1 MGFLDQKETQQRRAL
16 VITAGAIVLFLIV
29 LVVAVVLSVTQ
40 RNQAQP
46 TVGEVTTEETAEVSD
61 VTNNTTQTNNS
72 QTTND
77 ATSEP
82 AEAAEDATGE
92 DLTANDTGNAG
103 VTEAPTPTA
112 VSDVPDTGPESLALV
127 AGLIG
132 VATTLFL
139 VNRQLRRE
147 LAVRGE

>member
-46 TVGEVTTEETAEVSD
+46 TVEEVAAEETTEVSD
-61 VTNNTTQTNNS
+61 ATNNTTQTNNS
-72 QTTND
+72 QTTDD

-82 AEAAEDATGE
+82 AEAATGE
-92 DLTANDTGNAG
+92 GLAANDTANAG
-103 VTEAPTPTA
+103 VTDAPTPTA